1 MADEVGLLDEAD
13 ALAVVVDDGHLAA
26 FFQYL
31 AALHQTQL
39 VCIHDDTER
48 SLGNDGQSA
57 LGVDEVVLLPCRDE
71 GVDEAARQSGVT
83 AHGDDCRHI
92 ADLADAQ
99 HALGRTDGVQ
109 VAHPVAHDDHMVSLF
124 DELDQLVGHDA
135 AAHLAALFHA
145 VADAAVEGKAVRGH
159 LGGLVAAAPLRHIQ
173 RLNGHVLSL
182 PQGLGP
188 ASDADGDGE
197 VHAGVEGADLVQH
210 VVAALGELLQ
220 LALFHHSDVAATG
233 HAAQK
238 ARAAAYHIFQH
249 PVDAFQQAG
258 ALAVQHIAEHVVVA
272 VHEEDQ
278 IARAAGLIFGLHFAE
293 GRFLIQDKKG
303 HALGLAGDG
312 GAVSVPHA
320 VGQIEQ
326 LAADLACL
334 LQVEAGQHF
343 LHPGDQKGFALHQ
356 TGAELGVVPQHRLPR
371 KEGGGLAQRLFDFS
385 KLPPQTQRAT
395 QLRTR

>member
-1 MADEVGLLDEAD
+1 
-13 ALAVVVDDGHLAA
+13 
-26 FFQYL
+26 
-31 AALHQTQL
+31 
-39 VCIHDDTER
+39 
-48 SLGNDGQSA
+48 
-57 LGVDEVVLLPCRDE
+57 
-71 GVDEAARQSGVT
+71 
-83 AHGDDCRHI
+83 
-92 ADLADAQ
+92 
-99 HALGRTDGVQ
+99 
-109 VAHPVAHDDHMVSLF
+109 MVSLF

-145 VADAAVEGKAVRGH
+145 VADTAVEGKAVRGH

-220 LALFHHSDVAATG
+220 LALFHHSDIAAAG
-233 HAAQK
+233 HPAQK

-293 GRFLIQDKKG
+293 GRFLI
-303 HALGLAGDG
+303 
-312 GAVSVPHA
+312 
-320 VGQIEQ
+320 
-326 LAADLACL
+326 
-334 LQVEAGQHF
+334 
-343 LHPGDQKGFALHQ
+343 
-356 TGAELGVVPQHRLPR
+356 
-371 KEGGGLAQRLFDFS
+371 
-385 KLPPQTQRAT
+385 
-395 QLRTR
+395 RTRRVMLSASPGTVEL